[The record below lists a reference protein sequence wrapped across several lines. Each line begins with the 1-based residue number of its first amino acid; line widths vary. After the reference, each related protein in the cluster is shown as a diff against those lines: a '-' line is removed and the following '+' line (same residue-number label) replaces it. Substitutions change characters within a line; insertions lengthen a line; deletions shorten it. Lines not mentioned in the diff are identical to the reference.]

1 MVIVF
6 TNIERDSHNII
17 NAQKTELE
25 KTVRVYDQ
33 IKEIGCHSIELLQ
46 KADIEGLGEA
56 MDMHWDLKKQLANNI
71 SNNSIDEMYIQLKK
85 LGSPGGKIV
94 GAGGGGVFM
103 MAVPKNVDKYLHE
116 INSLGYRNLPW
127 GFDFNGTRL
136 LHS

>member
-1 MVIVF
+1 
-6 TNIERDSHNII
+6 
-17 NAQKTELE
+17 
-25 KTVRVYDQ
+25 
-33 IKEIGCHSIELLQ
+33 
-46 KADIEGLGEA
+46 
-56 MDMHWDLKKQLANNI
+56 MDMHWDLKKQLTNNM

-103 MAVPKNVDKYLHE
+103 MAVPKNVDKYLHG